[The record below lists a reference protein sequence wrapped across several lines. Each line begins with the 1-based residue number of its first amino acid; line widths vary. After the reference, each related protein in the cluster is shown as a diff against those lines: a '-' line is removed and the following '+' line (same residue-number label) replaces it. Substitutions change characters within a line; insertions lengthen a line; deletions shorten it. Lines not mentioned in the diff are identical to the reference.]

1 MLVEKF
7 HQLLNKSVTIA
18 IEDRKKFGC
27 FTEAGIVA
35 GYAWNSAPIDG
46 TDIIRSI
53 PAISRKLRFPIDI
66 SSVTL
71 PQLTTNQA
79 DSVVN
84 YLRLT
89 DSSKHFASEILKI
102 LIEDRCTVHRE
113 RINNQR
119 NIVSFDVGDVVMAR
133 REVQS
138 NKSTNK
144 VGKLCYQVRG
154 PFVIVKPTGTGGYMV
169 TKFGKSDGPKLRY
182 IAEELYALP
191 PTLLPCDL
199 VDGSDIKYLNHSHP
213 SVLNPLKVVLDIVS
227 YDNFS
232 SPNLT
237 VPPKFDYDRYTLR
250 FIHHSKSTP
259 FPSIVEL
266 HDESNTVPPSPVVDP
281 QSDILISPHTP
292 HALSLILPASD
303 KLFFIQYIPTGSI

>member
-1 MLVEKF
+1 
-7 HQLLNKSVTIA
+7 
-18 IEDRKKFGC
+18 
-27 FTEAGIVA
+27 
-35 GYAWNSAPIDG
+35 
-46 TDIIRSI
+46 
-53 PAISRKLRFPIDI
+53 
-66 SSVTL
+66 
-71 PQLTTNQA
+71 
-79 DSVVN
+79 
-84 YLRLT
+84 
-89 DSSKHFASEILKI
+89 
-102 LIEDRCTVHRE
+102 
-113 RINNQR
+113 
-119 NIVSFDVGDVVMAR
+119 MAR

-144 VGKLCYQVRG
+144 VGKLCYQVRRS
-154 PFVIVKPTGTGGYMV
+154 FVIVKPTGTGGYMV

-213 SVLNPLKVVLDIVS
+213 SVFNPLKVVLDIVS

-250 FIHHSKSTP
+250 FIHHSKPTP

-266 HDESNTVPPSPVVDP
+266 HDASNTVPPSPVVDP

-303 KLFFIQYIPTGSI
+303 KLFFIQYIPTSSIRPRWFLVQVLLDLTLELDLDPVKTGHYLCSFLVRHPKDNKKKDIVTRW